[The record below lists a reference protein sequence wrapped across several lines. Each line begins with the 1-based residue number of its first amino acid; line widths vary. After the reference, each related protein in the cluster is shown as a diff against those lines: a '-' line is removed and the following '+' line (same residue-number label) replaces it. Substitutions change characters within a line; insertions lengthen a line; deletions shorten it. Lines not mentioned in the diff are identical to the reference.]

1 MSTIL
6 HITLLASE
14 WKSSKGGLSTINREL
29 AIQLAKQPYL
39 SVSFFLPECSEND
52 KEAANWYGVNVI
64 KAEKLTGYK
73 GVDLLAFPPR
83 SLKID
88 FIVGHGVVLGKQ
100 AQIIRGSHNCKWVQ
114 VVHTAPDELAKLLWC
129 HF

>member
-1 MSTIL
+1 M
-6 HITLLASE
+6 
-14 WKSSKGGLSTINREL
+14 
-29 AIQLAKQPYL
+29 AKQPYL

-73 GVDLLAFPPR
+73 GVDLLTFPPR

-100 AQIIRGSHNCKWVQ
+100 AQIIRDSHSCKWVQ
-114 VVHTAPDELAKLLWC
+114 VVHTAPDELAMYKSYSGAISKGDEKQQDELSLC
-129 HF
+129 EMADLVIAIQGLN